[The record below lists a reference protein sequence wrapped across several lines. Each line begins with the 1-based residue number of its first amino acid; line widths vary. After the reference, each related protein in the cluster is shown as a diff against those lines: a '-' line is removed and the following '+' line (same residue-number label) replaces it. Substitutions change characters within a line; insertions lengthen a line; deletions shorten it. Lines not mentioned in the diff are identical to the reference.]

1 MNLLIEREQLL
12 APLNTVTSVVE
23 RRQTLPILANVLL
36 QLQNNNVTLV
46 GTDLE
51 VETTISTTVLDGNDG
66 QCTVTARKLLD
77 ICRALP
83 DNAKLEFSVEASKLK
98 IKSGQSRFSLQ
109 TLPASDF
116 PRLETDNWEE
126 RVRLE
131 QSALR
136 CRQ

>member
-12 APLNTVTSVVE
+12 APLNTVSSVVE

-36 QLQNNNVTLV
+36 QLQDNTLTLV

-51 VETTISTTVLDGNDG
+51 VETTISTIALDGSDG

-83 DNAKLEFSVEASKLK
+83 NNAKL
-98 IKSGQSRFSLQ
+98 
-109 TLPASDF
+109 
-116 PRLETDNWEE
+116 
-126 RVRLE
+126 
-131 QSALR
+131 
-136 CRQ
+136 